1 MHAGQSLSLH
11 VWAERFLDETGY
23 LEELRR
29 SEKNPEAA
37 ENRVRNLK
45 ELVAT
50 LDGGQT
56 GNSASPSERLQSFLE
71 ELTLDSEREEEKE
84 KPAKP

>member
-1 MHAGQSLSLH
+1 M
-11 VWAERFLDETGY
+11 
-23 LEELRR
+23 RR

-50 LDGGQT
+50 LDGGQPAT
-56 GNSASPSERLQSFLE
+56 AQPAERLQSFLE

-84 KPAKP
+84 TRATP